1 MIRTASVRRVIHWK
15 TEVDDIADYHQ
26 AVKAVV
32 TVAPIFRIH
41 ACFSHV

>member
-1 MIRTASVRRVIHWK
+1 MIRKALVGRVIHWK
-15 TEVDDIADYHQ
+15 TEVDAIADHHQ

-41 ACFSHV
+41 AFFSHV